1 MKVIK
6 ENMERNLRNTNM
18 KPRSHSSYLRL
29 QVLCER
35 FYDADEK
42 SDVLNDLSFVDLK
55 AHIPELLSQVS
66 LHGLPDT

>member
-1 MKVIK
+1 
-6 ENMERNLRNTNM
+6 M

-42 SDVLNDLSFVDLK
+42 SNVLNDLSFVELK
-55 AHIPELLSQVS
+55 AHIPVLLSQVS
-66 LHGLPDT
+66 SHGPPGTYLKILLHILDIEYH

>member
-1 MKVIK
+1 
-6 ENMERNLRNTNM
+6 M

-42 SDVLNDLSFVDLK
+42 SNVLNGLSFVDLE
-55 AHIPELLSQVS
+55 AFIPELLSQV
-66 LHGLPDT
+66 

>member
-1 MKVIK
+1 
-6 ENMERNLRNTNM
+6 M

-42 SDVLNDLSFVDLK
+42 SNVLNDLSFVDLK
-55 AHIPELLSQVS
+55 AHIPELLSQV
-66 LHGLPDT
+66 